1 MKQPLTTTQ
10 FWLIVAAVAMIA
22 FVICTQFKSVEGTTH
37 AAPPYMFEGHSE
49 IKDTIK

>member
-1 MKQPLTTTQ
+1 MKLTTTQ

-22 FVICTQFKSVEGTTH
+22 FVICTQFKSVEGTTR
-37 AAPPYMFEGHSE
+37 AAPPWFEGHSE